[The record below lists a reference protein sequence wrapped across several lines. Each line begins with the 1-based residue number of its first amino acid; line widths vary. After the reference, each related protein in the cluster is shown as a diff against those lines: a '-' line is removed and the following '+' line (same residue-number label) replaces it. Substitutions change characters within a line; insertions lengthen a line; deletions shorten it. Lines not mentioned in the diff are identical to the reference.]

1 MAKNKELEAVVSFV
15 GNIDPSLSKAV
26 EGAKKQ
32 LGGINLKA
40 IAAGAAVGGI
50 AVATGKAVAGA
61 AGYLKD
67 LGAEFDEAFD
77 AIRVGT
83 KVKTIGGFIGTVKM
97 IDNNNKTFVLD
108 ISAQE
113 DGSAMVTLDRSAIYM
128 VMTPAVEGSIGT
140 SAVAG
145 GADAV
150 AMDDAEMDAKSADKK
165 SKNQEGSDDIAN
177 GAENS
182 NDLQI

>member
-1 MAKNKELEAVVSFV
+1 MFYL
-15 GNIDPSLSKAV
+15 L
-26 EGAKKQ
+26 
-32 LGGINLKA
+32 
-40 IAAGAAVGGI
+40 AA
-50 AVATGKAVAGA
+50 
-61 AGYLKD
+61 
-67 LGAEFDEAFD
+67 DEATAPKSSNQWWLIIIMVVMLVGMMLISIIPQRKRQKKAQEMVD

-150 AMDDAEMDAKSADKK
+150 AMDDAEMDADRKSVV
-165 SKNQEGSDDIAN
+165 
-177 GAENS
+177 
-182 NDLQI
+182 